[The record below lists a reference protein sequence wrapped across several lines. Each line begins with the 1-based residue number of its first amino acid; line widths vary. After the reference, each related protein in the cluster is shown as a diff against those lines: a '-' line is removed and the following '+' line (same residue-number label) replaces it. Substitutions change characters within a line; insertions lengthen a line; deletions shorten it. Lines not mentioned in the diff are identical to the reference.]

1 VQLAGCS
8 IGEKGIKTLS
18 RANLPNL
25 KIINLYKNQ
34 LGEKDM
40 KYVCRGNWKKL
51 KEIILDENC
60 IKN

>member
-25 KIINLYKNQ
+25 KIINLYTKQ

-51 KEIILDENC
+51 KEIILD
-60 IKN
+60 